1 MGSNRAES
9 HFILFPRL
17 SRLHLLLALE
27 AVAHALLRGRRYIL
41 FPRLSWLLVIVFR
54 ESALKPAAW
63 FSCVVLNQITMFEV
77 VASFS

>member
-1 MGSNRAES
+1 MGPNRAES

-27 AVAHALLRGRRYIL
+27 AVAHALLRGR
-41 FPRLSWLLVIVFR
+41 LSWLLVIVFR

-63 FSCVVLNQITMFEV
+63 FSCVVLNEITMFEE